1 MNDLKNNFS
10 YIKDDLALTREER
23 ALMRSE
29 LERVSMPSTNGAV
42 LSPYLF
48 FTGPLRFAGAF
59 AVLVIAAL
67 GGSSAFASAALPG
80 DALYSVKIHLNE
92 NVERTLAP
100 SPIAKAVVDIKHAE
114 ERLSEVE
121 LLAARGDAAD
131 TDIADVAEQ
140 VASAV
145 ASATDTAHDLA
156 NSGDEAEAD
165 SIHARIS
172 STLLAHADIL
182 DAQAGSL
189 EDEDED
195 SGRSLRAL
203 SFAISAT
210 ADVAD
215 ASHEEDADT
224 TDKNPAVAAEVA
236 LDREAQVQDLVKS
249 LTDGLNDDGVPQESH
264 DELLSELA
272 TIEADYGAT
281 RELVASEAY
290 EDAAASYGKIGQR
303 AYRALALLKSAKRIN
318 ETTGKEVV
326 ITLENSTSSA
336 DEKEEAQAV
345 LMKTAASF
353 AAPAL
358 DAGAVATTEATSA
371 IPQLRKGTS
380 DDRTLEFRVRARSWN
395 P

>member
-1 MNDLKNNFS
+1 MNDFKNNFS
-10 YIKDDLALTREER
+10 YIKDDLALSPEER
-23 ALMRSE
+23 SLMRAE
-29 LERVSMPSTNGAV
+29 LERVSMPVISGAV

-67 GGSSAFASAALPG
+67 GGSSAFASSALPG

-92 NVERTLAP
+92 SVERTLAP
-100 SPIAKAVVDIKHAE
+100 SPVAKAVVDIKHAE

-131 TDIADVAEQ
+131 TDVADVAEQ
-140 VASAV
+140 VAVAV

-156 NSGDEAEAD
+156 NSGDEAKAD

-172 STLLAHADIL
+172 SALLAHADIL

-189 EDEDED
+189 DDED

-203 SFAISAT
+203 SFAVSAT
-210 ADVAD
+210 ADEAD

-224 TDKNPAVAAEVA
+224 TDENPAIAAQVA

-249 LTDGLNDDGVPQESH
+249 LTDGLHDDGVPQESH

-281 RELVASEAY
+281 RELVASEEY

-336 DEKEEAQAV
+336 EEREEAKAEPA
-345 LMKTAASF
+345 LMKAAATL

-358 DAGAVATTEATSA
+358 DAESMATTEATSA
-371 IPQLRKGTS
+371 APVLRKGAA
-380 DDRTLEFRVRARSWN
+380 DDHTLEFRVRARSWN